1 MLVVAGLL
9 PLSLL
14 GIWGVN
20 GVYEQQRRDLERA
33 TLDMS
38 RALGSAVDAEI
49 ESSVGSLEA
58 LAYHPALLAGQHAEF
73 YTVARDAVRA
83 RPYWASVVLTDGGGR
98 VIFKTLMPFGAA
110 DARVIDGDS
119 LEQVLREKR
128 ALVGQVRHGQASGPA
143 IPVRVPVI
151 AAGQVRYVLTAALK
165 PDRIDE
171 LLTRQHIPEGWAITV
186 IDSNYQRVSRS
197 HGRGQFVGKRITPS
211 LEKVLVRGTD
221 AGNGV
226 TLNAQAVES
235 IAGYSKLSRW
245 GLSVIVGAPASLLHK
260 AFSEALALY
269 AAGLAL
275 SVLACLLAA
284 RAISRRIIGGIAHVQ
299 RQAADLGR
307 GQAVRAQSCGIAELD
322 QLAKSLHAASVARL
336 AMEEQREILLGNL
349 NRSLRS
355 VRVAMDQAQEAA
367 RAKDHFLAVLG
378 HELRNPLAPIVSTLE
393 LMDVRGADVFQRERR
408 ILRRQVTHL
417 HRLVDDLLDVS
428 RIVKGKMSIVKRRL
442 LLNDVVSR
450 AYDSVVTTVLK
461 RTAPLTLS
469 LPAAEVWID
478 GDDDRLHQLF
488 VNLLT
493 NAVRHAPD
501 ADVSM
506 TLSATEGIATIIVSD
521 QGVGM
526 DAETLANIFAPF
538 YQAPQSIAR
547 SAGGLGVGLTIARSI
562 VHMHHG
568 KITANS
574 IGVGHGAE
582 FHVELPLGQTLAPEL
597 PEPPQLQRLRPVTP
611 TRILVVDDNI
621 DAATLMAE
629 ALAITGH
636 DVRVAHDGTTGL
648 AMLSDF
654 DAHVAVLDIGLPDM
668 DGFELAR
675 RIRAA
680 QHSQDLALIAV
691 TGYGQSEDRDR
702 ALRAGFDVHLAKPVA
717 LAELLIHIESFRRKT
732 KQQVDIA

>member
-1 MLVVAGLL
+1 
-9 PLSLL
+9 
-14 GIWGVN
+14 
-20 GVYEQQRRDLERA
+20 VYEQQQRDLERA
-33 TLDMS
+33 TVDVS
-38 RALGSAVDAEI
+38 RALASAVDAEI
-49 ESSVGSLEA
+49 ESTVGALEA
-58 LAYHPALLAGQHAEF
+58 FSYHPALLAGQHDEF
-73 YTVARDAVRA
+73 YAVASNAVRA
-83 RPYWASVVLTDGGGR
+83 RPYWASVVLTDGKGR
-98 VIFKTLMPFGAA
+98 VIFKTLMPFGTA
-110 DARVIDGDS
+110 DARVIDPDS

-128 ALVGQVRHGQASGPA
+128 AGVGQVRSGQASGPA

-151 AAGQVRYVLTAALK
+151 AGGQVRYVLTAALK

-171 LLTRQHIPEGWAITV
+171 LLTRQRVPEGWAITV
-186 IDSNYQRVSRS
+186 ADSNYQRVSRS
-197 HGRGQFVGKRITPS
+197 HGRDQFVGKRITPS
-211 LEKVLVRGTD
+211 LENVLVSGTG

-226 TLNAQAVES
+226 TLNAQGVES
-235 IAGYSKLSRW
+235 IAGYSKLPRW
-245 GLSVIVGAPASLLHK
+245 GLSVIVGAPVSLLRR
-260 AFSEALALY
+260 AFLKALALY

-284 RAISRRIIGGIAHVQ
+284 RAISRRIIRGIDHVQ
-299 RQAADLGR
+299 RQAGDLGR
-307 GQAVRAQSCGIAELD
+307 GEAIHAQSCGITELD
-322 QLAKSLHAASVARL
+322 RLAESLETASVARL
-336 AMEEQREILLGNL
+336 AVEEQREVLLGNL
-349 NRSLRS
+349 DRSLRS
-355 VRVAMDQAQEAA
+355 VRAAMDQAQEAA

-393 LMDVRGADVFQRERR
+393 LMDIRGADVFQRERQ

-428 RIVKGKMSIVKRRL
+428 RIVKGKMSIVKQRL
-442 LLNDVVSR
+442 LLNDVVLR
-450 AYDSVVTTVLK
+450 AYDSVVTTVPK

-469 LPAAEVWID
+469 LPVADIWID

-506 TLSATEGIATIIVSD
+506 TLSATEAIATIVVSD

-526 DAETLANIFAPF
+526 DIETLANIFAPF

-568 KITANS
+568 KITADS
-574 IGVGHGAE
+574 IGMGHGAE
-582 FHVELPLGQTLAPEL
+582 FHVELPLGQTLAPE
-597 PEPPQLQRLRPVTP
+597 PTEPPQLQRLRPVTP

-629 ALAITGH
+629 ALAVAGH
-636 DVRVAHDGTTGL
+636 AVRVAHDGTTGL

-675 RIRAA
+675 RIRAGEPRK
-680 QHSQDLALIAV
+680 DLALVAV

-717 LAELLIHIESFRRKT
+717 LSELLIHIESFQRKSKRQT
-732 KQQVDIA
+732 KVA